1 MLLKS
6 TFANSIFFFFSGIIL
21 DRKSSVRFLS
31 WNTNETKVRV
41 FNDKLKKDAD

>member
-31 WNTNETKVRV
+31 WNTNETK
-41 FNDKLKKDAD
+41 DKLKKDAD